1 MNTIYIAVFIVIL
14 AILGFN
20 IFNYLSKATEL
31 TAHGGKR
38 LGKGLFEGGELVGS
52 TAIGAVRGGVK
63 GSIEGGVLGAR
74 SALHRELD
82 ISPDEKIEKARN
94 SIRLSSPLPN
104 RDEIKQRKHP
114 ALKNTKI
121 RENERSGYCL
131 IGTDDHNGQP
141 RRACVRVGVNDKC
154 SSNQIYPSMAVC
166 VNPSLRA

>member
-31 TAHGGKR
+31 TAQGSKQ
-38 LGKGLFEGGELVGS
+38 LGKDILESGELVGA
-52 TAIGAVRGGVK
+52 TAVGAVK
-63 GSIEGGVLGAR
+63 GSIEGGVSGAR
-74 SALHRELD
+74 SALHRELE

-114 ALKNTKI
+114 ALKNAKI
-121 RENERSGYCL
+121 RDNERSGYCL
-131 IGTDDHNGQP
+131 IGTDDHSGQP
-141 RRACVRVGVNDKC
+141 RRACIRVGVNDKC

>member
-31 TAHGGKR
+31 TAQGSKQ
-38 LGKGLFEGGELVGS
+38 LGKDILESGELVGA
-52 TAIGAVRGGVK
+52 TAVGAVK
-63 GSIEGGVLGAR
+63 GSIEGGVSGAR

-94 SIRLSSPLPN
+94 SIRLSSPLPT
-104 RDEIKQRKHP
+104 RDEITQRKHP
-114 ALKNTKI
+114 ALKNAKI
-121 RENERSGYCL
+121 RDNERSGYCL
-131 IGTDDHNGQP
+131 IGTDDNSGQP
-141 RRACVRVGVNDKC
+141 RRACIRVGVNDKC

-166 VNPSLRA
+166 VNPSLRT